1 MINAIRNEAATL
13 INAIQFLTRIPIPAN
28 IEYSADRLAASTRYY
43 PAVGI
48 LIGIAVAII
57 YWITSL
63 ALPPIAAA
71 LISTGVG
78 LLITGAFHE
87 DGLADTFDGIGGA
100 HDRQRALEIMKDSRI
115 GTFGTLALL
124 IVIGTK
130 VAAIASMPNNTAIA
144 ALVIAHSL
152 SRSAI
157 VLTITTSKYAS
168 KQGLGSIFANR
179 LNPTNLIV
187 AMTISAIPMI
197 IATLTLS
204 LAMPTIIF
212 AICGAIAGYILI
224 RLYYQP
230 KLHGYTGDTLGATQ
244 QTVELGIYIAIT
256 ASAAIITS

>member
-1 MINAIRNEAATL
+1 MTKAIRNQAATFINAIH
-13 INAIQFLTRIPIPAN
+13 FLTRIPTPAK
-28 IEYSADRLAASTRYY
+28 IEYSADRLASSTRYY
-43 PAVGI
+43 SAVGI
-48 LIGIAVAII
+48 LIGITVAII

-63 ALPPIAAA
+63 VLPPIAAA

-124 IVIGTK
+124 IIIGTK
-130 VAAIASMPNNTAIA
+130 VAALASMPNNTAIA

-157 VLTITTSKYAS
+157 VLTITTSKYAG

-179 LNPTNLIV
+179 VNPTNLIV
-187 AMTISAIPMI
+187 ALAISAIPLT
-197 IATLTLS
+197 IAGITLS
-204 LAMPTIIF
+204 LTMTTIIL
-212 AICGAIAGYILI
+212 ATCGAITGYILI

-244 QTVELGIYIAIT
+244 QTVELGIYLAIT
-256 ASAAIITS
+256 ASAATTTA

>member
-1 MINAIRNEAATL
+1 MINAIRNEAATF
-13 INAIQFLTRIPIPAN
+13 INAIHFLTRIPTPAN

-43 PAVGI
+43 PAAGI

-63 ALPPIAAA
+63 ALPPVVAA
-71 LISTGVG
+71 LLSTGVG

-100 HDRQRALEIMKDSRI
+100 FDRQRALEIMKDSRI
-115 GTFGTLALL
+115 GTFGTLAMM

-130 VAAIASMPNNTAIA
+130 VAALASMPTTTAIA
-144 ALVIAHSL
+144 ALIIAHAL

-168 KQGLGSIFANR
+168 KEGLGSIFANR
-179 LNPTNLIV
+179 VNPTNLIV
-187 AMTISAIPMI
+187 ALAISAIPLT
-197 IATLTLS
+197 IAALTQS
-204 LAMPTIIF
+204 LPIATIIF

-244 QTVELGIYIAIT
+244 QTVELAIYLAIT
-256 ASAAIITS
+256 ASAATTTS